1 MHKNPYLLAIG
12 GGMELSERS
21 PLVKKFIELAGGKRG
36 IITILPTASDFGDE
50 VGKTYKE
57 FFKEF
62 CDDVEYYM
70 IEERA
75 DTSNEELL
83 TRLSRST
90 AIFFTGGN
98 QVKITSLLGGSPVM
112 TELRN
117 AMKRNIIIAGT
128 SAGASAMSNIMIA
141 FGDSDK
147 ITKGQLHLSSGM
159 GLLHGMVIDS
169 HFIKRGRVSR
179 LLHLVAQHPGTL
191 GVGLA
196 EDTGCLFEM
205 GTEYFEVIGSRNV
218 IIVNGRGIEHT
229 NIAEIDEH
237 QPYSVTNV
245 RLDALTHGYLYN
257 YKKFEVI
264 VPEIGEKHVTDVA
277 EDEISELPYRSNL
290 EMSN

>member
-1 MHKNPYLLAIG
+1 
-12 GGMELSERS
+12 MELSERS
-21 PLVKKFIELAGGKRG
+21 PLVKKFIELAGGKNG
-36 IITILPTASDFGDE
+36 VITILPTASDFGED
-50 VGKTYKE
+50 VGKTYSE
-57 FFKEF
+57 FFGEF
-62 CDDVEYYM
+62 CDDVDYYL
-70 IEERA
+70 IEERG

-83 TRLSRST
+83 ARLSKST

-128 SAGASAMSNIMIA
+128 SAGASAMSDPMISWGA
-141 FGDSDK
+141 SDV

-159 GLLHGMVIDS
+159 GLIHRMVIDS

-179 LLHLVAQHPGTL
+179 LLHLVAQNPGII

-196 EDTGCLFEM
+196 EDTGCLFEI

-245 RLDALTHGYLYN
+245 RLDALTHGYIYN

-264 VPEIGEKHVTDVA
+264 VPEVGEKHVTEVA
-277 EDEISELPYRSNL
+277 EDEVSELPYRPNR